1 MFRSPIKFKIP
12 RNNDINVNNDIIV
25 NDIIVNNKKEFSD
38 SPRWIN
44 NIGKALIDNKKIE
57 ENNYMT
63 YFKVNI
69 KKHNNFEIEKIE
81 IPDDIKKSEKKNKE
95 NEVENKNIKLN
106 NLRNKYKKILEDRKI
121 NKNKTDIK
129 TAGDGKEINSKN
141 KIGHFVMEKVE
152 LQIGGSNIDKKF
164 GDWLDILKDLK
175 SGKYDDGYDDIINNK
190 ILIDNTIDK
199 INDNIIEY
207 IQLDNLDKIYNYNNY
222 NDTNIIEI

>member
-1 MFRSPIKFKIP
+1 MFRSPVKFKIP
-12 RNNDINVNNDIIV
+12 RN

-44 NIGKALIDNKKIE
+44 TIGKALIDNKKIG
-57 ENNYMT
+57 ENNNIT
-63 YFKVNI
+63 YFEVKI
-69 KKHNNFEIEKIE
+69 QKHNNFGIEKIE
-81 IPDDIKKSEKKNKE
+81 IPDDIKKLEKKNKE

-164 GDWLDILKDLK
+164 GDWLGIWEDLK
-175 SGKYDDGYDDIINNK
+175 SGRYDDYDDYDDIINNK
-190 ILIDNTIDK
+190 ILIDNTVDE

>member
-12 RNNDINVNNDIIV
+12 RNNDIIVNNDIII
-25 NDIIVNNKKEFSD
+25 NKKKEFSD

-44 NIGKALIDNKKIE
+44 NIGKALIDNKNIE

-129 TAGDGKEINSKN
+129 TAGDDKEINSKN

-175 SGKYDDGYDDIINNK
+175 SGKYED
-190 ILIDNTIDK
+190 
-199 INDNIIEY
+199 
-207 IQLDNLDKIYNYNNY
+207 
-222 NDTNIIEI
+222 